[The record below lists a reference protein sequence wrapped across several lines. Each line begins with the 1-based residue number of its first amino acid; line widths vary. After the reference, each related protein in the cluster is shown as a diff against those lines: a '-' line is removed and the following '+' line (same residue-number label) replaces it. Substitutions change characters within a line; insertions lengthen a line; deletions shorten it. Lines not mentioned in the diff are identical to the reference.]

1 MDLRGQ
7 LKSLME
13 MGVSLSKIAEP
24 LHRSTISKYVSGE
37 RTLSEKNE
45 EIIKEKLKLF
55 KEKINNIL

>member
-13 MGVSLSKIAEP
+13 IGVSLSKIAEP

>member
-7 LKSLME
+7 LKALME

-55 KEKINNIL
+55 KEQINNIL

>member
-1 MDLRGQ
+1 
-7 LKSLME
+7 ME

-45 EIIKEKLKLF
+45 EIIKDKLKLF

>member
-45 EIIKEKLKLF
+45 EIIKEKLRLF
-55 KEKINNIL
+55 KEQINNIL

>member
-7 LKSLME
+7 LKVLME

-45 EIIKEKLKLF
+45 EIIKEKLRLF

>member
-7 LKSLME
+7 LKALME

-37 RTLSEKNE
+37 KTLSEKNE
-45 EIIKEKLKLF
+45 EIIKGKLKLF
-55 KEKINNIL
+55 KEQINNIL

>member
-7 LKSLME
+7 LKALME

>member
-7 LKSLME
+7 LKILME

-37 RTLSEKNE
+37 KTLSEKNE
-45 EIIKEKLKLF
+45 EIIKGKLKLF
-55 KEKINNIL
+55 KEQINNIL

>member
-13 MGVSLSKIAEP
+13 MGVSIAEP
-24 LHRSTISKYVSGE
+24 LHRSTISKYVFGE

>member
-7 LKSLME
+7 LKALME

-37 RTLSEKNE
+37 KTLSEKNE

-55 KEKINNIL
+55 KEQINNIL

>member
-7 LKSLME
+7 LKTLME
-13 MGVSLSKIAEP
+13 IGVSLSKIAEP

>member
-13 MGVSLSKIAEP
+13 IGVSLSKIAEP

-45 EIIKEKLKLF
+45 EIIKEKLRLF

>member
-7 LKSLME
+7 LKSLMG

-55 KEKINNIL
+55 KKKINNIL